1 MRNCT
6 DRTLALAGMFQAFEL
21 VQQVARH
28 GSIDPDE
35 LKIVLSTLFVTDP
48 EDALSVYGD
57 YSNLKK
63 GLELVT
69 RQLNKNPD
77 AELTRYLINVL
88 HLERKLSRK
97 QELLQSVAKGIE
109 QTRKQMEHYPL
120 PHSNIIASLA
130 GIYSDTIST
139 LKPRII
145 VSGEQGHL
153 ANPDNAGKARA
164 LLLAAMRSA
173 VLWSQCG
180 GSRWQILLQRRSFAH
195 EATTLLQNQYNDPG
209 NQNL

>member
-1 MRNCT
+1 MSKYT
-6 DRTLALAGMFQAFEL
+6 DRTLALAGMYQACKL

-35 LKIVLSTLFVTDP
+35 LKVMLEPLFVTDP
-48 EDALSVYGD
+48 PDALAVYGS
-57 YSNLKK
+57 YSNLKI
-63 GLELVT
+63 GLEAIT
-69 RQLNKNPD
+69 RQLEKNPD
-77 AELTRYLINVL
+77 AELTRYLVNIL

-97 QELLQSVAKGIE
+97 PELLQAISEGIE
-109 QTRKQMEHYPL
+109 RTRKQMEHYPL

-139 LKPRII
+139 LTPRII

-153 ANPDNAGKARA
+153 ANPENASTVRA

-173 VLWSQCG
+173 VLWDQCG
-180 GSRWQILLQRRSFAH
+180 GSRWQILLQRKRFVQ
-195 EATTLLQNQYNDPG
+195 EATALLQNQYTDSI
-209 NQNL
+209 